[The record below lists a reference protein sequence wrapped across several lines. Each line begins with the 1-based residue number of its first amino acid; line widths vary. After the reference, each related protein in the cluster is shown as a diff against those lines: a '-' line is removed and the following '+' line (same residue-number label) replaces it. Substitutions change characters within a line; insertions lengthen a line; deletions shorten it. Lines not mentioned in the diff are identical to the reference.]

1 MLSRLADHPL
11 NYKEEEFIMK
21 YRQEKLRM
29 GTVQKKSVS
38 LNLICFFL
46 KIYPSLLANFITV
59 IQ

>member
-38 LNLICFFL
+38 L
-46 KIYPSLLANFITV
+46 Y
-59 IQ
+59 